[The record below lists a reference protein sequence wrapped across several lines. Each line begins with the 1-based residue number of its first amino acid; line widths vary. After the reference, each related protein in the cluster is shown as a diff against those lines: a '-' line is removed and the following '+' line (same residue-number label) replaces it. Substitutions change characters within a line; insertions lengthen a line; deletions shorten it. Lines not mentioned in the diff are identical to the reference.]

1 MILVEK
7 NMSDKTIIPLE
18 EMHFFNLISID
29 EVGEVFEW
37 KGRIFR
43 GITEEAKPL
52 VDRYFS
58 SGFLD
63 CIVEKGYF
71 PKTDISTYTNPKYCY
86 ILEHER
92 IDLQTVDAEW
102 SFDML
107 KDAALLVCEVAQ
119 IAWGYGFNM
128 KDCHTKNVLFR
139 NNKPIYVDLGSFVFI
154 EEGTTGFKSY
164 EQIFSYYYYVLRL
177 WSDGCMSLPKQL
189 QGLYRFE
196 KRDYLLYR
204 YPLFRYFQFILDTY
218 LRVSLI
224 LFLLT
229 TSSYVSSYVQKNQ
242 FRMLLWKILNNL
254 KLFRWQ
260 KPQCFKK
267 MFLKIKTP
275 RNLLVNQTI
284 YNPVKFGDEFSNYI
298 DKKTDL
304 IIVNP
309 CCYGFLDTFIE
320 RFNKNRIITIDYIDS
335 YGNSNYLKLRNSGK
349 TITCLSFNMSY
360 PLVHYNYYSPPQ
372 KRLKAPV
379 MVVVGPREI
388 VNYQKKPIEVFFR
401 TIMEYNFDYLI
412 VIEKHSCAISSNEN
426 NLINTWYDL
435 LKTITKECFIIS
447 FYRKK

>member
-1 MILVEK
+1 MEK
-7 NMSDKTIIPLE
+7 NLIPTE
-18 EMHFFNLISID
+18 EMFFFNLVSID

-58 SGFLD
+58 SGFLG

-71 PKTDISTYTNPKYCY
+71 PKTEISSYTNPKYCY

-107 KDAALLVCEVAQ
+107 KDAALLVCTVAQ
-119 IAWGYGFNM
+119 IAWEYGFNM

-154 EEGTTGFKSY
+154 EEGTSGFKSY
-164 EQIFSYYYYVLRL
+164 EQLFSYFYYVLRL
-177 WSDGCMSLPKQL
+177 WSDGCISLPKQL
-189 QGLYRFE
+189 QALYIFK

-204 YPLFRYFQFILDTY
+204 YPFFRHFQKMLDTY
-218 LRVSLI
+218 LRVNYS

-229 TSSYVSSYVQKNQ
+229 TTGCDSSYVEKNKMR
-242 FRMLLWKILNNL
+242 FLLWKILNKY

-267 MFLKIKTP
+267 LFVKLKTP
-275 RNLLVNQTI
+275 RILLKTQVINNSYRI
-284 YNPVKFGDEFSNYI
+284 DNEFADYI
-298 DKKTDL
+298 DNKTDL

-309 CCYGFLDTFIE
+309 CCYGFLDSFVE
-320 RFNKNRIITIDYIDS
+320 RFKDNKIITVDYIES
-335 YGNSNYLKLRNSGK
+335 YGNTNYLKYKNRGNS
-349 TITCLSFNMSY
+349 ITCLSFNMSY
-360 PLVHYNYYSPPQ
+360 PIVHHNYYSPPQ
-372 KRLKAPV
+372 ERLKTSA
-379 MVVVGPREI
+379 MIVVGPREI
-388 VNYQKKPIEVFFR
+388 VNYQRKPIEVLFKTLLGYDF
-401 TIMEYNFDYLI
+401 ELLI
-412 VIEKHSCAISSNEN
+412 VVEEKPCAISSDEN
-426 NLINTWYDL
+426 TRINTWYDL
-435 LKTITKECFIIS
+435 LNTVTKEDFIIS
-447 FYRKK
+447 FYQKK